1 MVGLAATLA
10 SPSAITLHARTPHDQ
25 CPRTTGYLCGA
36 TKLLNLIFSLRNP
49 DVICLRQYHVIR
61 ICRVSDVITSDVCRA
76 MDEVEEAVIGDFVS
90 VEAIEVHTGGGGGG
104 GKYHTRMLYRKRRR
118 RAL

>member
-1 MVGLAATLA
+1 M
-10 SPSAITLHARTPHDQ
+10 
-25 CPRTTGYLCGA
+25 
-36 TKLLNLIFSLRNP
+36 
-49 DVICLRQYHVIR
+49 R

-90 VEAIEVHTGGGGGG
+90 VEAIEVHTGGGGG
-104 GKYHTRMLYRKRRR
+104 KYHTRMLYRKRRR